1 MAKKK
6 SLFMQDVPERSHPP
20 EKSQR
25 TSLKV
30 KAFKML
36 FKLIEALW
44 MVVQIAQYFV
54 EIFRR

>member
-1 MAKKK
+1 MAKKQ
-6 SLFMQDVPERSHPP
+6 SLFMQDIPERSHPP

-25 TSLKV
+25 TTFKLKM
-30 KAFKML
+30 FKML
-36 FKLIEALW
+36 FMLIEALW

>member
-1 MAKKK
+1 MAKNK
-6 SLFMQDVPERSHPP
+6 SFVIQDVPERSHPP
-20 EKSQR
+20 EKSQG
-25 TSLKV
+25 TSLKLKV
-30 KAFKML
+30 FKIL

>member
-6 SLFMQDVPERSHPP
+6 SLFMQDVPERSYPP
-20 EKSQR
+20 ENSQR
-25 TSLKV
+25 TSFKLKM
-30 KAFKML
+30 FKML

>member
-1 MAKKK
+1 MANKK

-25 TSLKV
+25 TSFKLKV
-30 KAFKML
+30 FKLL

-44 MVVQIAQYFV
+44 MIVQIAQYFV
-54 EIFRR
+54 EIFRK